1 MIHCEKKRPNTISFC
16 LQIKHFTSY
25 LCHVYWFC
33 SDWLTSIAANT
44 AWIFFFRINHLTL
57 HELLMVSNQA
67 AIIIL
72 YLAYSDYNGVKKL
85 AIKRGKNV
93 VGVQRKQE
101 LVPSENP
108 LLGEVQ
114 IDQGC
119 NPLIALSNHPLFT
132 CFGNGY
138 H

>member
-1 MIHCEKKRPNTISFC
+1 M
-16 LQIKHFTSY
+16 
-25 LCHVYWFC
+25 V
-33 SDWLTSIAANT
+33 SD
-44 AWIFFFRINHLTL
+44 R
-57 HELLMVSNQA
+57 ELLMVSNQA

-72 YLAYSDYNGVKKL
+72 YLANSDYNGVKKL

-108 LLGEVQ
+108 LVSEVQ
-114 IDQGC
+114 MDQGC
-119 NPLIALSNHPLFT
+119 NHLIALSNHPFFT